1 MALAKSS
8 QRLASTTHK
17 PRSGV
22 PVVRVAAA
30 SGKSAG
36 LTSLTIAASIIA
48 AAPVRAAQEP
58 VVDSAVDSVVV
69 AIKAAGEVIKAGVT
83 AAQAGIQVLK
93 EGYDIA
99 APIVEKAYKVASPIV
114 GQAIKATVDAASPA
128 IKAAL
133 PSIQDGLQST
143 GFNPGVV
150 TDATSAV
157 TQRASTAVSTATP
170 FLTKVLQVVSGAGPV
185 TLAEYA
191 LGLAALTYLVPLLL
205 GGLGGSFRGFAGE
218 VAPAA
223 ALDSLANE
231 SDVLLIDIRSSKEKE
246 ASGVP
251 DLPTSAAS
259 KALEVE
265 YASTDDKRLRALLRD
280 PTAMEA
286 QITALQLN
294 WQEPAL
300 LDTPRRP
307 HPVVTATPA
316 AGLQVA
322 ALKKIS
328 KGTKLVLLDRYGP
341 AARTVAK
348 ELGRRGY
355 GKVFVVSG
363 GFDGRGGWVQS
374 KLQIKPAAS
383 VVNAAPP
390 SLASTVFARTTRAL
404 PAPKSA

>member
-30 SGKSAG
+30 SA
-36 LTSLTIAASIIA
+36 L
-48 AAPVRAAQEP
+48 Q
-58 VVDSAVDSVVV
+58 
-69 AIKAAGEVIKAGVT
+69 AAGEVIKAGVT
-83 AAQAGIQVLK
+83 AAQAGVQVLK

-143 GFNPGVV
+143 GFTPGVV

-286 QITALQLN
+286 QITALQ
-294 WQEPAL
+294 
-300 LDTPRRP
+300 
-307 HPVVTATPA
+307 
-316 AGLQVA
+316 VA

>member
-36 LTSLTIAASIIA
+36 LNSLTIAASIIA

-286 QITALQLN
+286 QITALQ
-294 WQEPAL
+294 
-300 LDTPRRP
+300 
-307 HPVVTATPA
+307 
-316 AGLQVA
+316 VA